1 MGQTLNPNPNQAA
14 DARDGD
20 FRGGDVPRGGANDG
34 HDLWRTKPID
44 EISCSSKYSR
54 RAAACGAASSRGRD
68 TWRSCIGISAS
79 NRMSALVAR
88 TNGRT
93 DGRTPAARPSPVH
106 ITPRFVYLLIYLLT
120 SPVIFQS
127 SVKPN
132 DN

>member
-20 FRGGDVPRGGANDG
+20 FRGGDVPPGGGANDG

-93 DGRTPAARPSPVH
+93 DGRRPHGPH
-106 ITPRFVYLLIYLLT
+106 QFILLHDLFTYLFTY
-120 SPVIFQS
+120 
-127 SVKPN
+127 
-132 DN
+132 